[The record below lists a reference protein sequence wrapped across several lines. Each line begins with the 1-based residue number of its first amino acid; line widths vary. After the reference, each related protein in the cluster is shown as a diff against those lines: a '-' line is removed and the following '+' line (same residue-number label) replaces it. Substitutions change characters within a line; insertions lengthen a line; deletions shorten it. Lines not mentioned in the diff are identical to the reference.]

1 MSGIKYYSE
10 YKLLEKKFESNRI
23 LNEENKISLLNIN
36 ENIKIN
42 EENTNNL
49 LEYRNIF
56 INAFKK
62 CELEKRDCLTD
73 LNKILEKLDNYDLS
87 MKIPNESTN
96 INSSF
101 EQFFNFSD
109 P

>member
-1 MSGIKYYSE
+1 ME
-10 YKLLEKKFESNRI
+10 YK
-23 LNEENKISLLNIN
+23 
-36 ENIKIN
+36 
-42 EENTNNL
+42 
-49 LEYRNIF
+49 NIF

-73 LNKILEKLDNYDLS
+73 LKKILEKLDNYDLS

-109 P
+109 PYLGMMIVVFLFILLSPRSRAIII